1 MQGLAGARGKEGTTG
16 MNGISEIYQSLTVL
30 ERVVAFVVLA
40 PLVGGFL
47 AGIDRKLSAR
57 LQGRYGPPLRQPFFD
72 VLKLFQK
79 ERILVNKFQNF
90 SIVLFFL
97 FTVFS
102 GALFFAGADLL
113 LTIFSLA
120 LAGTFLVLGGFAVGS
135 PYSHIGAERE
145 VIQMVSYEPMVIL
158 MAVGMYQVTGSFN
171 VAELAQYPAPLALYL
186 PGVFAGFLYILT
198 IKFRKSPFDLSM
210 SHHAHQEIVRGI
222 TTEFS
227 GPSLA
232 VIEITH
238 WYENVL
244 LLGRVY
250 LFFGSSPWVA
260 LAVCVATYLFEIF
273 IDMNYARFKW
283 QLTLASSWAFTAVA
297 GVSNIIV
304 LSMMK

>member
-1 MQGLAGARGKEGTTG
+1 
-16 MNGISEIYQSLTVL
+16 MNTIYEVYQSLSVL
-30 ERVVAFVVLA
+30 ERMLVFVVLA
-40 PLVGGFL
+40 PFVGGLL

-79 ERILVNKFQNF
+79 ERIVVNKFQNF
-90 SIVLFFL
+90 NIVLFFV
-97 FTVFS
+97 FIVFS

-120 LAGTFLVLGGFAVGS
+120 LAGTFFILGGFSVGS
-135 PYSHIGAERE
+135 PYSHLGAERE
-145 VIQMVSYEPMVIL
+145 LIQMVSYEPMVIL
-158 MAVGMYQVTGSFN
+158 MAIGMYQVTGSFK
-171 VAELAQYPAPLALYL
+171 VADLVQHQKPLILYL
-186 PGVFAGFLYILT
+186 PGIFAGFLYILT

-227 GPSLA
+227 GPGLA
-232 VIEITH
+232 LIEVTH

-244 LLGRVY
+244 LLGMVY
-250 LFFGSSPWVA
+250 LFFGFNPWIA
-260 LAVCVATYLFEIF
+260 LGVSLATFLFEIF

-283 QLTLASSWAFTAVA
+283 QLTFASSWLFTAVA
-297 GVSNIIV
+297 GISNIIV
-304 LSMMK
+304 LNFMK

>member
-1 MQGLAGARGKEGTTG
+1 
-16 MNGISEIYQSLTVL
+16 MNSILEVYQAMNVV
-30 ERVVAFVVLA
+30 ERVLVFLVLA
-40 PLVGGFL
+40 PVVGGFL
-47 AGIDRKLSAR
+47 AGLDRKLSAR

-120 LAGTFLVLGGFAVGS
+120 LAGTFLILGGFAVGS

-145 VIQMVSYEPMVIL
+145 LIQMVSYEPMVIL
-158 MAVGMYQVTGSFN
+158 MAVGMYQATGSFN
-171 VAELAQYPAPLALYL
+171 VAQLAHYPAPLILYL

-232 VIEITH
+232 LIEITH

-244 LLGRVY
+244 LLGMVY
-250 LFFGSSPWVA
+250 LFFGFHPWIA
-260 LAVCVATYLFEIF
+260 IAVCVATYLFEIL

-304 LSMMK
+304 LSLMK

>member
-1 MQGLAGARGKEGTTG
+1 
-16 MNGISEIYQSLTVL
+16 MNTICEVYQSLSIL
-30 ERVVAFVVLA
+30 ERMLVFLVLA
-40 PLVGGFL
+40 PFVGGLL

-72 VLKLFQK
+72 VLKLLQK
-79 ERILVNKFQNF
+79 ERIVVNKFQNF
-90 SIVLFFL
+90 NILLLFV
-97 FTVFS
+97 FTIFS

-120 LAGTFLVLGGFAVGS
+120 LAGTFFILAGFSVGS
-135 PYSHIGAERE
+135 PYSHLGAERE

-158 MAVGMYQVTGSFN
+158 MAIGMYQVTGSFK
-171 VAELAQYPAPLALYL
+171 VADLVQFQKPLILYL
-186 PGVFAGFLYILT
+186 PGIFAGFLYILT

-227 GPSLA
+227 GPALA
-232 VIEITH
+232 VIEVTH

-244 LLGRVY
+244 LLGMVY
-250 LFFGSSPWVA
+250 LFFGFNPWIA
-260 LAVCVATYLFEIF
+260 LGMSVVTFLFEVF

-283 QLTLASSWAFTAVA
+283 QLTFASSWLFTAVA
-297 GVSNIIV
+297 GISNIIV
-304 LSMMK
+304 LNFMK

>member
-1 MQGLAGARGKEGTTG
+1 
-16 MNGISEIYQSLTVL
+16 MNSIYAVYQSLSML
-30 ERVVAFVVLA
+30 ERMLAFLVLA
-40 PLVGGFL
+40 PFVGGFL

-57 LQGRYGPPLRQPFFD
+57 FQGRYGPPLRQPFYD

-79 ERILVNKFQNF
+79 ERIVVNKFQNF
-90 SIVLFFL
+90 NIALFFL

-120 LAGTFLVLGGFAVGS
+120 LAGTFFILGGFSVGS
-135 PYSHIGAERE
+135 PYSHLGAERE
-145 VIQMVSYEPMVIL
+145 LIQMVAYEPMVIL
-158 MAVGMYQVTGSFN
+158 MAVGMYQVTGSFK
-171 VAELAQYPAPLALYL
+171 VADLVQYPKPLILYL

-222 TTEFS
+222 ITEFS
-227 GPSLA
+227 GPALA
-232 VIEITH
+232 LIEVTH

-244 LLGRVY
+244 LLGMVY
-250 LFFGSSPWVA
+250 LFCGFNPWIA
-260 LAVCVATYLFEIF
+260 LGVTVATFLFEIF

-283 QLTLASSWAFTAVA
+283 QLTFASSWLFTAVA

-304 LSMMK
+304 LNFLR

>member
-1 MQGLAGARGKEGTTG
+1 
-16 MNGISEIYQSLTVL
+16 MNSIYEVYQSLSIL
-30 ERVVAFVVLA
+30 ERMLAFLVLA
-40 PLVGGFL
+40 PFVGGLL

-72 VLKLFQK
+72 VLKLFRK
-79 ERILVNKFQNF
+79 ERIIVNKFQNF
-90 SIVLFFL
+90 NIVLFFV

-120 LAGTFLVLGGFAVGS
+120 LAGTFFILGGFSVGS
-135 PYSHIGAERE
+135 PFSHLGAERE

-158 MAVGMYQVTGSFN
+158 MAVGMYQVTGSFK
-171 VAELAQYPAPLALYL
+171 VADLVQYQKPLILYL
-186 PGVFAGFLYILT
+186 PGIFAGFLYILT

-227 GPSLA
+227 GPALGL
-232 VIEITH
+232 IEVTH

-244 LLGRVY
+244 LLGMVY
-250 LFFGSSPWVA
+250 LFFGFNPWIA
-260 LAVCVATYLFEIF
+260 LGVSLATFLFEIF

-283 QLTLASSWAFTAVA
+283 QLTFASSWLFTAVA

-304 LSMMK
+304 LNFMK

>member
-1 MQGLAGARGKEGTTG
+1 
-16 MNGISEIYQSLTVL
+16 MNSIYEIFQSLSIL
-30 ERVVAFVVLA
+30 ERMLAFLVLA
-40 PLVGGFL
+40 PFVGGLL
-47 AGIDRKLSAR
+47 AGFDRKLSAR
-57 LQGRYGPPLRQPFFD
+57 LQARYGPPVRQPFYD

-79 ERILVNKFQNF
+79 ERIVVNKFQNF

-113 LTIFSLA
+113 LAIFSLA
-120 LAGTFLVLGGFAVGS
+120 LAGTFFILAGFSVGS
-135 PYSHIGAERE
+135 PYSHLGAERE
-145 VIQMVSYEPMVIL
+145 LIQMVAYEPMVIL
-158 MAVGMYQVTGSFN
+158 LAVGLYQVTGSFQ
-171 VAELAQYPAPLALYL
+171 VADIVQYQKPLILYL

-227 GPSLA
+227 GPALA
-232 VIEITH
+232 LIEVTH

-244 LLGRVY
+244 LLGMVY
-250 LFFGSSPWVA
+250 LFFGFNPWI
-260 LAVCVATYLFEIF
+260 AVGVTIATFLFEIF

-283 QLTLASSWAFTAVA
+283 QLTLASSWLFTAVA

-304 LSMMK
+304 LNLMK

>member
-1 MQGLAGARGKEGTTG
+1 
-16 MNGISEIYQSLTVL
+16 MNTLYEIYQSLSVV
-30 ERVVAFVVLA
+30 ERVLVFLVLA
-40 PLVGGFL
+40 PVAGGFL
-47 AGIDRKLSAR
+47 AGLDRKLSAR

-120 LAGTFLVLGGFAVGS
+120 LAGTFLILGGFAVGS

-145 VIQMVSYEPMVIL
+145 MIQMVSYEPMVIL

-171 VAELAQYPAPLALYL
+171 VAELAQHQQPLILYL

-232 VIEITH
+232 LIEITH

-244 LLGRVY
+244 LLGMVY
-250 LFFGSSPWVA
+250 LFFGFNPWIA
-260 LAVCVATYLFEIF
+260 IAVCVATYLFEIF

>member
-1 MQGLAGARGKEGTTG
+1 
-16 MNGISEIYQSLTVL
+16 MNTIYELYQSLSMP
-30 ERVVAFVVLA
+30 ERMLAFLVLA

-47 AGIDRKLSAR
+47 SGIDRKLSAR

-79 ERILVNKFQNF
+79 ERIVVNKFQNF

-97 FTVFS
+97 FTIFS

-113 LTIFSLA
+113 LTVFSLA
-120 LAGTFLVLGGFAVGS
+120 VAGTFFVLGGFAVGS

-145 VIQMVSYEPMVIL
+145 VLQMVAYEPMVIL
-158 MAVGMYQVTGSFN
+158 LAVGMYQATGTFN
-171 VAELAQYPAPLALYL
+171 VGELVQSPRPLILYL
-186 PGVFAGFLYILT
+186 PGIFAGFLYILT

-227 GPSLA
+227 GPTLGL
-232 VIEITH
+232 IEITH

-244 LLGRVY
+244 LLGMVY
-250 LFFGSSPWVA
+250 LFFGFNPWVA
-260 LAVCVATYLFEIF
+260 LAVSLATYLFEIF

-283 QLTLASSWAFTAVA
+283 QLTFASSWLWTAVA
-297 GVSNIIV
+297 GISNIVV
-304 LSMMK
+304 LSLMK

>member
-1 MQGLAGARGKEGTTG
+1 
-16 MNGISEIYQSLTVL
+16 MNSIYELYGSLSIL
-30 ERVVAFVVLA
+30 ERMVVFLVLA
-40 PLVGGFL
+40 PFVGGFL

-72 VLKLFQK
+72 VLKLLRK
-79 ERILVNKFQNF
+79 ERIVVNKFQNF
-90 SIVLFFL
+90 NIVLFFV

-120 LAGTFLVLGGFAVGS
+120 LAGTFFILGGFCVGS
-135 PYSHIGAERE
+135 PYSHLGAERE

-158 MAVGMYQVTGSFN
+158 MAIGMYQATGSFK
-171 VAELAQYPAPLALYL
+171 VADLVQSQKPLILYL
-186 PGVFAGFLYILT
+186 PGIFVGFLYILT

-227 GPSLA
+227 GPALA
-232 VIEITH
+232 LIEVTH

-244 LLGRVY
+244 LLGMVY
-250 LFFGSSPWVA
+250 LFFGFNPWIA
-260 LAVCVATYLFEIF
+260 LAVSVATFLFEIF

-283 QLTLASSWAFTAVA
+283 QLTFASSWLFTAVA

-304 LSMMK
+304 LNFIK